1 MKLKLLK
8 RKSNENQAVIE
19 IEEIKRQAAKQSALN
34 KFGLERFGTDN
45 DSIKFYTGF
54 PSYAHV
60 QFFFQ
65 SQQASVVIIT
75 YCYASGVRESRS
87 VCRNMLL
94 VDEFLFF
101 LFASN

>member
-1 MKLKLLK
+1 MK
-8 RKSNENQAVIE
+8 NQAVIE
-19 IEEIKRQAAKQSALN
+19 IEEIKRQAAKQLALN

-54 PSYAHV
+54 ASYAHV

-65 SQQASVVIIT
+65 SEQPSVVMT
-75 YCYASGVRESRS
+75 YCYASGERESKP

>member
-1 MKLKLLK
+1 MK
-8 RKSNENQAVIE
+8 NQAVIE
-19 IEEIKRQAAKQSALN
+19 NEEIKRQAAKQLALN

-45 DSIKFYTGF
+45 DSIKFYTDF

-65 SQQASVVIIT
+65 SEQPSVVIIT
-75 YCYASGVRESRS
+75 YCYASGVRKSRS

-94 VDEFLFF
+94 VDEFLCF
-101 LFASN
+101 LFASI

>member
-1 MKLKLLK
+1 MK
-8 RKSNENQAVIE
+8 NQAVIE
-19 IEEIKRQAAKQSALN
+19 IEEIKRQAAKQLALS

-65 SQQASVVIIT
+65 SEQPSVVIMT
-75 YCYASGVRESRS
+75 YCYASGERESKP